1 MQAAASS
8 PQATRRQVLGTG
20 AALVP
25 VIGLLGAACA
35 RRAAQEEA
43 PAPRVTP
50 QAGVARQVPR
60 NRTLILG
67 FEGGPVLVP
76 ENANPYIPG
85 FRINQGIHQ
94 AMIESLWYLN
104 YEDGKLIPW
113 LAESYQ
119 FNQNSTEVTIKLRRG
134 VAWSDGK
141 PFTARDVVF
150 TVNLLKE
157 NAPKLSYSADMQKW
171 VAGISAPD
179 DYTVQITLTEPY
191 PRFIMEYFGVHIWG
205 AVRILPEH
213 IWKGQDPMTF
223 TNFDLERG
231 WPVFTGPYRLV
242 KTTQNEFV
250 YDRRDDWW
258 GAKTGFKPLPAPERL
273 IFVEQGSQERRVALL
288 QNNEVD
294 GLPSIAAGAFETAA
308 GRNRNVI
315 GWLKSKPWAW
325 VDPCPGRLL
334 FNCARAPWDDPEIR
348 WAINYAFNKAEY
360 TRLGSE
366 GTVGPEWLARF
377 VFPRYRPLTAYLD
390 KNQDLFEKYN
400 TREYSPDKARQ
411 ILERKGYRKGP
422 DGILVG
428 PDGKRLT
435 ADLIWGS
442 PAEGWQMPPINYLA
456 ENLKALG
463 IDVAL
468 KTLSGAARQEAVDF
482 GTYDL
487 LPYHN
492 CGGVVDPY
500 LTFDNYHVRW
510 WKPAGERLIG
520 GQQNTPRWKSAK
532 AEEFSRIVDQMRVTP
547 PGDARLDPLV
557 RQALELWLSELPNAP
572 IAQQVRIVPY
582 NTSYWTNFPTAEN
595 NYIHPPNWW
604 MTTLLIIMNVK
615 PAR

>member
-1 MQAAASS
+1 MRTTTS
-8 PQATRRQVLGTG
+8 PQTTRRGILGAG

-25 VIGLLGAACA
+25 VIGLVGAACA
-35 RRAAQEEA
+35 RRPVQEEA

-50 QAGVARQVPR
+50 PAGAARQVPR

-76 ENANPYIPG
+76 ENANPYIPN

-113 LAESYQ
+113 LAEDYQ
-119 FNQNSTEVTIKLRRG
+119 FNQNFSEVTIKLRRG
-134 VAWSDGK
+134 VTWSDGK

-150 TVNLLKE
+150 TINLLKE
-157 NAPKLSYSADMQKW
+157 NAPRLSYSADMQKW
-171 VAGISAPD
+171 VTGITAPD
-179 DYTVQITLTEPY
+179 DTTVRITLAEPY

-242 KTTQNEFV
+242 KANQNEFV

-258 GAKTGFKPLPAPERL
+258 GAKSGFKPLPAPERL

-294 GLPSIAAGAFETAA
+294 GLPSIAAGPFETAMA
-308 GRNRNVI
+308 RNRNVI
-315 GWLKSKPWAW
+315 GWLKNKPWAW

-334 FNCARAPWDDPEIR
+334 FNCAKAPWDDPEIR

-360 TRLGSE
+360 TRLSSE

-390 KNQDLFEKYN
+390 KNTDLFQTYN
-400 TREYSPDKARQ
+400 TREYNPDKARQ

-422 DGILVG
+422 DGVLVG

-442 PAEGWQMPPINYLA
+442 PAEGWLMPPINYLA

-532 AEEFSRIVDQMRVTP
+532 SEEFSRIVDQMRVTP

-582 NTSYWTNFPTAEN
+582 NTTYWTNFPTAEN